1 MQNFQVIR
9 WAAWARGLNSQAA
22 WRAWF
27 DRSDSDALPDGP
39 DQPDLNEVPALMRRR
54 IDPLGRAAI
63 KTVYDAAGDE
73 PLGGPVVFV
82 SRWGE
87 VARSLALLQQL
98 ASEEGLSPTQFS
110 LSVHNASGALSS
122 MARRDRENYLA
133 VAAGAHSAEAG
144 VNEALG
150 LLADGAPR
158 VLVVCFD
165 APLPSAYAAL
175 VPEGAH
181 AMTYA
186 WACVLEAADGANGIT
201 LIPLPAAKALLPA
214 DRIPDD
220 LAVLEFLV
228 GQSPTL
234 DRPGVHGGWRWSRKT
249 LC

>member
-9 WAAWARGLNSQAA
+9 WAAWARGLDSQAA

-39 DQPDLNEVPALMRRR
+39 DQPDLKEVPPLMRRR

-63 KTVYDAAGDE
+63 KSVYDAAGDE
-73 PLGGPVVFV
+73 PLGGPVVFA

-98 ASEEGLSPTQFS
+98 VNEEALSPTQFS

-133 VAAGAHSAEAG
+133 VAAGAYSAEAG
-144 VNEALG
+144 VNEAMG

-175 VPEGAH
+175 APEGAP

-186 WACVLEAADGANGIT
+186 WACVLEAADDASGIT
-201 LIPLPAAKALLPA
+201 LMPLPAAKALSPA

-228 GQSPTL
+228 GQSPML
-234 DRPGVHGGWRWSRKT
+234 DRPGAHGGWRWSRKT